1 MLHRQYDSYM
11 ACDADYRDADIV
23 MFGAPFDSTTSNRP
37 GARFGPRAIRQESF
51 GLETYSPWLDKDL
64 TDYAIFDAG
73 DLELPFGDSEQT
85 MALIRE
91 QTAAILKDGK
101 RPLMLGGE
109 HSLTLGAV
117 QAALEQYPQLHLIH
131 FDAHTD
137 LREEYLG
144 VRYSHASVIR
154 RCWDL
159 MGDGRIAQFGI
170 RSGERSEFAW
180 AKQHTHL
187 QPFDFTGLE
196 DVMDALKK
204 SGKPIY
210 FTLDLDVLDP
220 GFFPGTGTP
229 EAGGVS
235 FKELMK
241 ALQLVMTGNVVA
253 CDVMELAPGLDMSGV
268 STATACKVVR
278 EMLLLWS
285 ASK

>member
-1 MLHRQYDSYM
+1 MLHRQYDSFM
-11 ACDADYRDADIV
+11 ACDADYQDAGIV
-23 MFGAPFDSTTSNRP
+23 LFGAPFDSTTSNRP

-64 TDYAIFDAG
+64 TDCTVFDAG

-85 MALIRE
+85 LALIRE
-91 QTAAILKDGK
+91 QTATILKGGK

-117 QAALEQYPQLHLIH
+117 QAALEQHPQLHLIH

-144 VRYSHASVIR
+144 VRFSHASVIR

-170 RSGERSEFAW
+170 RSGEREEFLW
-180 AKQHTHL
+180 AKQHTKL
-187 QPFDFTGLE
+187 QPFDFAGLE
-196 DVMDALKK
+196 DVMAALKK
-204 SGKPIY
+204 GDKPIY

-220 GFFPGTGTP
+220 GCFPGTGTP

-235 FKELMK
+235 FQELMK
-241 ALQLVMTGNVVA
+241 AIRLVMEGNVVA
-253 CDVMELAPGLDMSGV
+253 CDVMELAPGLDVSGI

-278 EMLLLWS
+278 EMLLLWG
-285 ASK
+285 AS